1 MNAFSRDLGDTHCPR
16 LAKQE
21 AASLARAPLTY
32 AGDTHDQNTERRY
45 STVPYLVKF

>member
-16 LAKQE
+16 LAKQG
-21 AASLARAPLTY
+21 AASLARAPLAS